1 MAARVF
7 ATPKELLDA
16 VGAQLGPTEWI
27 DITQERVNQFAA
39 ATGDHQWIH
48 VDVERAEAG
57 PFGAPIAHGF
67 LTMSLCAPF
76 LFQLCEVHGIAMG
89 INYGVDKARFINPV
103 KVPGRVRAS
112 GELVGATEVAGGVQT
127 VVRITIE
134 IDGERKPAAVVDMV
148 SRYIAA

>member
-16 VGAQLGPTEWI
+16 VGAQLGPTGWI
-27 DITQERVNQFAA
+27 DITQERVNRFAE

-48 VDVERAEAG
+48 VDVARAEVG

-89 INYGVDKARFINPV
+89 INYGVNKARFITPV
-103 KVPGRVRAS
+103 KVPGQVRAT
-112 GELVGATEVAGGVQT
+112 GELVEATEVAGGVQT

-134 IDGERKPAAVVDMV
+134 IDGESKPAAVVDMV
-148 SRYIAA
+148 SRYISA